1 MFKNCDKLHI
11 IRLLDADDINSFV
24 KYQYQ
29 VYLTFKLEWSL
40 GNFQGSR
47 LLLGQWHIFS
57 LLEGKDPKVWS
68 GQEVDSWWAE
78 SY

>member
-29 VYLTFKLEWSL
+29 VYLTFKLE
-40 GNFQGSR
+40 
-47 LLLGQWHIFS
+47 
-57 LLEGKDPKVWS
+57 
-68 GQEVDSWWAE
+68 
-78 SY
+78 